1 MFVHL
6 IPKNQLW
13 SHFKTKTPYT
23 GATEIH
29 NNGKDESFFITQ
41 SLRRTLTH
49 LAEIQEVGNETP
61 VLVLL
66 HHKGGI
72 QVEAIR
78 RYNLQ
83 FTTPPPPNQNQETL
97 IQMKTVNVLLFKAHT
112 SSEHPTVVT
121 TAAVRYE
128 RVMIGICLYHSSTP
142 CAILISPPPS

>member
-1 MFVHL
+1 M
-6 IPKNQLW
+6 
-13 SHFKTKTPYT
+13 
-23 GATEIH
+23 
-29 NNGKDESFFITQ
+29 
-41 SLRRTLTH
+41 
-49 LAEIQEVGNETP
+49 
-61 VLVLL
+61 LL
-66 HHKGGI
+66 HDKGGI

-83 FTTPPPPNQNQETL
+83 FTTPPPPNKNQETL

-142 CAILISPPPS
+142 CAILISPPPQAKFNQRNRRGTLEPDGKIYGSFLRIAMSFSDSKTLKLKLRNSFSSYLYYIPSYRK